1 MANMEEKDNA
11 FMRVIKYLI
20 PWEGD
25 KPSEKIRKLIF
36 IAAAVVLIV
45 TVTILIING
54 VNSAKD
60 KEQNSNLA
68 NIYSQDGS
76 SSTSTTSTSTSSTT
90 STSSSSSSSNST
102 TSSSASSSTSSTSSS
117 SSSTSDPY
125 QENTNTPS
133 TVQGSFEDLLAINPD
148 IVGWLTIDGVVNLPV
163 MQTTDNEYYLT
174 HDFYNK
180 PSKTGTL
187 YVDYHNKVTAG
198 GKPDNTV
205 IYGHNDAGAEYFG
218 GLPNYFNYS
227 MTTGDP
233 NNISFYKNHPT
244 VTYNT
249 IYKNSTYKIFAG
261 ILTNVYDEDGTVFP
275 YHTVRSFGSKS
286 EFDNYCANIL
296 DRSNFINP
304 DVDLQYG
311 DKLLTLSTCMWNY
324 GTPSISAGEAH
335 LRWVVFARE
344 VRDGESAS
352 VDVSKA
358 YANPDPLFYDA
369 YYNNYA
375 GGSWGG
381 RKWPKELIKDFAN
394 Y

>member
-1 MANMEEKDNA
+1 MEEKDNA

-68 NIYSQDGS
+68 NIYSHDS
-76 SSTSTTSTSTSSTT
+76 SSTTSTTSTSTSSTT
-90 STSSSSSSSNST
+90 STSSSSSSST
-102 TSSSASSSTSSTSSS
+102 TSSSASSSSTSSTNSS

-174 HDFYNK
+174 HDFYNN

-244 VTYNT
+244 ITYNT

-261 ILTNVYDEDGTVFP
+261 ILTNVYDEDGAVFP

-381 RKWPKELIKDFAN
+381 RKWPKELIKDFAG
-394 Y
+394 

>member
-11 FMRVIKYLI
+11 FMRVVKYLI

-25 KPSEKIRKLIF
+25 KPAEKIRKLIF
-36 IAAAVVLIV
+36 IAAAVVLVV

-54 VNSAKD
+54 VNSAND
-60 KEQNSNLA
+60 KRQNSVLES
-68 NIYSQDGS
+68 IYHQSN
-76 SSTSTTSTSTSSTT
+76 STSDN
-90 STSSSSSSSNST
+90 STSSSSSSSTNST
-102 TSSSASSSTSSTSSS
+102 NSTSSTGSSSNSTSSTSSTSSS
-117 SSSTSDPY
+117 TSSGNSSDPY
-125 QENTNTPS
+125 AEKPNTPA
-133 TVQGSFEDLLAINPD
+133 VIQGNFEELLAINSD

-163 MQTTDNEYYLT
+163 MQTDDNEYYLT
-174 HDFYNK
+174 HDFYNN
-180 PSKTGTL
+180 PSKTGAL

-227 MTTGDP
+227 ITTGDP

-244 VTYNT
+244 ITYNT

-261 ILTNVYDEDGTVFP
+261 ILTNVYEEDGAVFP

-286 EFDNYCANIL
+286 DFDNYCASIL

-335 LRWVVFARE
+335 LRWVIFARE

-358 YANPDPLFYDA
+358 YANPDPLFFDA

-381 RKWPKELIKDFAN
+381 RKWPKEIIKDFAG
-394 Y
+394 

>member
-381 RKWPKELIKDFAN
+381 RKWPKELIKDFAG
-394 Y
+394 

>member
-1 MANMEEKDNA
+1 MEEKDNA

-381 RKWPKELIKDFAN
+381 RKWPKELIKDFAG
-394 Y
+394 

>member
-68 NIYSQDGS
+68 NIYSHDS
-76 SSTSTTSTSTSSTT
+76 SSTTSTTSTSTSSTT
-90 STSSSSSSSNST
+90 STSSSSSSST
-102 TSSSASSSTSSTSSS
+102 TSSSASSSSTSSTNSS

-174 HDFYNK
+174 HDFYNN

-249 IYKNSTYKIFAG
+249 IYKNATYKIFAG
-261 ILTNVYDEDGTVFP
+261 ILTNVYEEDGAVFP

-286 EFDNYCANIL
+286 DFDNYCANIL

-335 LRWVVFARE
+335 LRWVIFARE

-358 YANPDPLFYDA
+358 YANPDPLFFDA

-381 RKWPKELIKDFAN
+381 RKWPKELIKDFAG
-394 Y
+394 